1 MQYQEGQVE
10 GRFDVVQV
18 LMCLIRLC
26 WQVISGYSVVE
37 AISRVKTKSENPVR
51 DAARCTTG
59 KFKSRFEV

>member
-1 MQYQEGQVE
+1 MVCVCVRGGGLGGGSFITYS
-10 GRFDVVQV
+10 
-18 LMCLIRLC
+18 
-26 WQVISGYSVVE
+26 QVISGYEVVE